1 MLNSPRTGNKI
12 KYYSFFDHLNIDIM
26 IILGDF
32 WLIIFKNVDK
42 MTTWVE

>member
-1 MLNSPRTGNKI
+1 MLKSTRTGNKI

-32 WLIIFKNVDK
+32 FINYLQKCG
-42 MTTWVE
+42 